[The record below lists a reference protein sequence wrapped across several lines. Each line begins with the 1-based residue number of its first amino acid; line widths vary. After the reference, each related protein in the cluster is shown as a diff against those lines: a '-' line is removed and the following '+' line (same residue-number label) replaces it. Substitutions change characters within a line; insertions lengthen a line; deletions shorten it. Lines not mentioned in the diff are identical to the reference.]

1 MLDLLNKDIILA
13 ILNIFKELKEI
24 ISKELKYEN
33 NAS

>member
-24 ISKELKYEN
+24 ISKELN
-33 NAS
+33 